1 MRNAGKAWGGVR
13 AAAFAVL
20 AATPV
25 IASSATDLVPVRSGV
40 RSQPIATL
48 TSGSAGL
55 PCLTGTVQSL
65 RLERQKGTASQ
76 RRALMALANEPALFG
91 ERTVLDTEG
100 ISIRFTA
107 DRNSADRVE
116 PADDNANGR
125 PDAVDD
131 ALAGVARAQQLLV
144 GQLELPS
151 PGGIDIVLS
160 RLGSGVDGVSIPGAV
175 RQARSRVWLDP
186 SARGGVRRAA
196 EHQYAHTVAAA
207 AGLNPFWSEAFA
219 TWTVIALEGAPDER
233 TLSSIAGRLAAD
245 GAGLVTQDLEI
256 ASGNAAWFTFL
267 NDAYGPTMVKLAV
280 EELGRGGSDQAALD
294 RATRRATGDPLD
306 AALRNYHVWSILV
319 GPRDDHR
326 HFAFAGHLPAQ
337 AVAATADAFP
347 VLSVQTEPEIG
358 PMGQAAIL
366 LHPDEVGGGMTIR
379 FEGDL
384 AARWAA
390 DVLIVHT
397 GGELRRVGM
406 TLDGEDSGEISI
418 PLQDVREM
426 LLLVRNL
433 DSEGHPARRYTWGA
447 QVDARF
453 PTEFGS
459 VRAEAAQGGNGALV
473 SWETTTERGLLGFN
487 VLRSA
492 ADRTE
497 STRVNPVW
505 IPAVGETSG
514 PAAYSFFDAGTEP
527 GVSYRYRI
535 EAVTLEGLASRSD
548 AAALTPAP

>member
-1 MRNAGKAWGGVR
+1 MRSACKAWDGVR
-13 AAAFAVL
+13 AAGFAFLAAAPAFA
-20 AATPV
+20 
-25 IASSATDLVPVRSGV
+25 ASSPDLVPVRAGV
-40 RSQPIATL
+40 RSQPIAAL
-48 TSGSAGL
+48 SAGSAGL
-55 PCLTGTVQSL
+55 SCLSGTVQSL
-65 RLERQKGTASQ
+65 RLERQKGTALQ
-76 RRALMALANEPALFG
+76 RRALLALTNDPALFG
-91 ERTVLDTEG
+91 ERMVLDAEG
-100 ISIRFTA
+100 ITVRFTT
-107 DRNSADRVE
+107 DRNSPDRVE

-131 ALAGVARAQQLLV
+131 ALAGIARARQLLI
-144 GQLELPS
+144 GQLELAS

-160 RLGSGVDGVSIPGAV
+160 RLGSGVDGVSIPGSV
-175 RQARSRVWLDP
+175 RPARSHMWLDP
-186 SARGGVRRAA
+186 SPRGGILRAA
-196 EHQYAHTVAAA
+196 EHQYAHNVAAT

-219 TWTVIALEGAPDER
+219 TWTVIALEGTPDDR
-233 TLSSIAGRLAAD
+233 TLSSIAGRLASD
-245 GAGLVTQDLEI
+245 GAGLVTQDLEF

-306 AALRNYHVWSILV
+306 AALRNFHVWSILV

-326 HFAFAGHLPAQ
+326 HFTFAGRLPAQ
-337 AVAATADAFP
+337 TVAATAEAFP

-366 LHPDEVGGGMTIR
+366 LRPDEVAGGMTIR

-390 DVLIVHT
+390 DVLIVHS

-453 PTEFGS
+453 PVEFGS
-459 VRAEAAQGGNGALV
+459 VRAEAARDGNGALV
-473 SWETTTERGLLGFN
+473 SWETATERGLLGFN
-487 VLRSA
+487 VLRSTS
-492 ADRTE
+492 DRTDP
-497 STRVNPVW
+497 TRVNPVW

-514 PAAYSFFDAGTEP
+514 PAAYSFFDAGTES
-527 GVSYRYRI
+527 GVPYRYRI

-548 AAALTPAP
+548 AAVLTPAP